1 MKTSL
6 PCIGIVI
13 PTYNAGAGFVELLK
27 DIERQTIKPIC
38 RLIIDSSSTDNTAK
52 IARENGW
59 QVQIIAKS
67 EFAHGKT
74 RQQAL
79 DMILQHNSNMEIL
92 IYLTQDVKMPCK
104 KSLEYLVNSLVDA
117 DVAAVYG
124 RQRPHKGA
132 SIYAAV
138 DRDFNYPAKS
148 CIKSLQDVKKLGI
161 KTAFLSNSFAAYRIR
176 DLQMVGGF
184 PNVDICEDMYV
195 AGKLL
200 LAGKKIAYASQAKVE
215 HSHEPKIMEIW
226 KRYRAMG
233 RFQKNNP
240 WLRQNFGAADGEGR
254 KLLIYQ
260 LQTMLKK
267 RKLREG
273 LKMCMYDLIKYAAY
287 KTGE

>member
-13 PTYNAGAGFVELLK
+13 PTYNAGTGFAELLK
-27 DIERQTIKPIC
+27 DIARQTIKPIC
-38 RLIIDSSSTDNTAK
+38 KLIIDSSSTDNTAK

-59 QVQIIAKS
+59 QVNIIAKS
-67 EFAHGKT
+67 EFGHGKT

-79 DMILQHNSNMEIL
+79 DLMLENARNIEMVIF
-92 IYLTQDVKMPCK
+92 LTQDVRITCRR
-104 KSLEYLVNSLVDA
+104 SLEYLINSFLDT
-117 DVAAVYG
+117 DVSAAYG
-124 RQRPHKGA
+124 RQFPHEGA

-138 DRDFNYPAKS
+138 DREYNYPAKS

-161 KTAFLSNSFAAYRIR
+161 KTAFLSDSFAAYRIR
-176 DLQMVGGF
+176 DLQKIGGF

-200 LAGKKIAYASQAKVE
+200 LAGKRIAYASKAEVQ

-226 KRYRAMG
+226 KRYKAMG

-240 WLRQNFGAADGEGR
+240 WLRQYFGTTTSEGKKLLMYQLKTTIGQR
-254 KLLIYQ
+254 KLFEGVQMCIYDAVRF
-260 LQTMLKK
+260 T
-267 RKLREG
+267 
-273 LKMCMYDLIKYAAY
+273 AY
-287 KTGE
+287 KMGR

>member
-59 QVQIIAKS
+59 QVQIISKS
-67 EFAHGKT
+67 EFGHGKT

-79 DMILQHNSNMEIL
+79 DIILQHNSNMEIL

-104 KSLEYLVNSLVDA
+104 KSLEYLVNSLADV
-117 DVAAVYG
+117 DVAAAYG

-132 SIYAAV
+132 SVYAAV
-138 DRDFNYPAKS
+138 DREFNYPAKS
-148 CIKSLQDVKKLGI
+148 HIKSLQDVKKLGI
-161 KTAFLSNSFAAYRIR
+161 KTAFLSDSFAAYRIR
-176 DLQMVGGF
+176 DLRMVGGF
-184 PNVDICEDMYV
+184 PDVDICEDMYV

-200 LAGKKIAYASQAKVE
+200 LAGKKIAYAGQAEVE
-215 HSHEPKIMEIW
+215 HSHEPNIVEIW

-240 WLRQNFGAADGEGR
+240 WLRQNFGVADDEGR
-254 KLLIYQ
+254 KFVIY
-260 LQTMLKK
+260 KIPKVYRSKGFYGIIFSIFFDSIKWIAYHK
-267 RKLREG
+267 R
-273 LKMCMYDLIKYAAY
+273 
-287 KTGE
+287 